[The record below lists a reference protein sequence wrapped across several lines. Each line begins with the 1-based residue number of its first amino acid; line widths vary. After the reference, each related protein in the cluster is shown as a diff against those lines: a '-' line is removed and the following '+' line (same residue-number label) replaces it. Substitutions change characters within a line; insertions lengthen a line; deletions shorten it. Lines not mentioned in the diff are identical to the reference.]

1 MSKYLS
7 QLLDEPEI
15 LVESA
20 IKKLEHISG
29 WESTDIRLL
38 AEINNKVRAKITELG
53 LDPDDTTGPELYH
66 ALLARIDAD
75 EHNFNMP
82 YIKMPTN
89 KLIDKIDQVHKSYK
103 VYALKQNVAKDILR
117 AHPPRRLMKQL
128 GYRSADSLIKR
139 ENINALYAV
148 LESIE
153 SSRWLNVYWKDLAK
167 LSPSDFETRNV
178 SVVVMEDKYAVG
190 SVEPVSNVPLLGA
203 VAVWD
208 SYSSKV
214 GLVADITRSISEL
227 RTVCAL
233 VKLRNVEY
241 GFGANLVEILK
252 GETKNPLQ
260 ISHLP
265 ISWRTIFHHYGQRS
279 SSEHTEFFGPHVLHD
294 DIKVHEI
301 TKTMAKAF
309 PDLKWWQDLEF
320 TAHKTEQGIVSFNLM
335 DILSSRGNE
344 FKDRSLSHYR
354 KSLWHEFV
362 GRYFAH
368 PTVEQHFMQKLEPQ
382 TVPVVDTPQSSNPEF
397 EIRQMMELGV

>member
-89 KLIDKIDQVHKSYK
+89 KLIEKVEQVHKSYK

-178 SVVVMEDKYAVG
+178 SIVVMEDKYADG
-190 SVEPVSNVPLLGA
+190 SVAPVNNVPLLGA

-208 SYSSKV
+208 SYSSKASS
-214 GLVADITRSISEL
+214 GL
-227 RTVCAL
+227 
-233 VKLRNVEY
+233 
-241 GFGANLVEILK
+241 
-252 GETKNPLQ
+252 
-260 ISHLP
+260 
-265 ISWRTIFHHYGQRS
+265 
-279 SSEHTEFFGPHVLHD
+279 
-294 DIKVHEI
+294 
-301 TKTMAKAF
+301 
-309 PDLKWWQDLEF
+309 
-320 TAHKTEQGIVSFNLM
+320 
-335 DILSSRGNE
+335 
-344 FKDRSLSHYR
+344 
-354 KSLWHEFV
+354 
-362 GRYFAH
+362 FAR
-368 PTVEQHFMQKLEPQ
+368 L
-382 TVPVVDTPQSSNPEF
+382 
-397 EIRQMMELGV
+397 